1 MQHTAIPRRRAGRA
15 RETAWRRRRIGRWQA
30 GASKWGAHRGGEKGR
45 ATKGDVK
52 REIELG
58 GKTHTVEWT
67 AAAGRTQ
74 WTIDGRAVDADAV
87 EVGNGVYSILIGGE
101 SLEARVEKTPGP
113 SGRLRAFVSGREYA
127 LVVRD
132 PRRWRKLRGAAAEA
146 EGAQQVLAPMPGK
159 IVRVLVAAGDAVSAG
174 QGIAVVEAMKMQN
187 EVRAPKSGKVARL
200 HVREGQ
206 TMSAGE
212 AIAVVE

>member
-1 MQHTAIPRRRAGRA
+1 
-15 RETAWRRRRIGRWQA
+15 
-30 GASKWGAHRGGEKGR
+30 
-45 ATKGDVK
+45 VK

-67 AAAGRTQ
+67 AAAGCTQ
-74 WTIDGRAVDADAV
+74 WMIDGRAVDADAV

-113 SGRLRAFVSGREYA
+113 AGRLHAFVSGREYA

-132 PRRWRKLRGAAAEA
+132 PRRWRKQRGAAAEA

-187 EVRAPKSGKVARL
+187 EVRAPKSGRVARL

-206 TMSAGE
+206 TVSAGDV
-212 AIAVVE
+212 IAVVE